1 MRWTGADIL
10 AQLDEGWE
18 IDEIAAAT
26 GMGIAEVKRLIR
38 EQRYKNTTQAKVET
52 MTKTKQEETTQAEHP
67 EWEWS
72 SIRALSMLPGAPPYG
87 TLQYRFSSGTAQWAH
102 YETAKPEDLEGVEA
116 DPRARSLGRL
126 APGTTWEPL
135 KPDQDEQ
142 PTGPDK
148 APKRE
153 TAKENAQ
160 IATLETA
167 LIAAREEAAKHKA
180 TIAQIAKERDALE
193 KIGEVLARHTA
204 FGGDEL
210 SVSEMCELIEAAF
223 EDAGEL
229 PVIKRELELVSE
241 KIVELETC
249 YNVARETRLTWA
261 QRAAAAEAT
270 LASIQE
276 ALEPIGDFAG
286 KDTPIDQRIAQLVE
300 RSFRE
305 HANLY
310 AMQQAAL
317 EFMEKYDVSDDGW
330 WDADLVDY
338 VNAACQGI
346 ENHYDRQLKELTE
359 DAAKLPNVRRELE
372 RVSENLLA
380 VHRECE
386 RRGYGSDDKRS
397 AVEKVRELLDYDE
410 ELTHLVARQDQ
421 RIKELESKRELT
433 IEETDTPEHHERGED
448 EAGGTIAQWLDRLA
462 DLENEIATAYALRAT
477 EDFADPDDRC
487 WDLEHAT
494 KHVRRWQEVVEEQD
508 REAGR

>member
-330 WDADLVDY
+330 WDSDLVDY

-346 ENHYDRQLKELTE
+346 ENHYDKQFAGVE
-359 DAAKLPNVRRELE
+359 DMREA
-372 RVSENLLA
+372 LLA

-386 RRGYGSDDKRS
+386 RQGYGADDKRA
-397 AVEKVRELLDYDE
+397 AVEKVHDIIDYAE
-410 ELTHLVARQDQ
+410 ELVRLVARQDQ

-448 EAGGTIAQWLDRLA
+448 EAGGTIARRLDRLA
-462 DLENEIATAYALRAT
+462 DLENELANFYALRAT